1 MNSFKRFSEGKL
13 PDEKCFYRSLKD
25 GTTGDNGKKLN
36 GHISDEECLICIK
49 ISNEFNMKIW
59 AIIMIII
66 WEKMYCY

>member
-1 MNSFKRFSEGKL
+1 MKSFKRFSEAKKSEGK
-13 PDEKCFYRSLKD
+13 KCFYRFLKD

-36 GHISDEECLICIK
+36 GHISDKKYLICIK

-66 WEKMYCY
+66 